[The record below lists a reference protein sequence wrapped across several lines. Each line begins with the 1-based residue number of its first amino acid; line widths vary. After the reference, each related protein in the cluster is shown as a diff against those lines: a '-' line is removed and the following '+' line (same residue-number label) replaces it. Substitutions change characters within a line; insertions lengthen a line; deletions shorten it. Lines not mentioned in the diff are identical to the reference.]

1 MVQPPSANKRQPRVP
16 RQVVLETQAPHAP
29 YLAAMSEFPLRS
41 PNAEVGGMVF
51 FGRMLDKIRMHAR
64 GELPADYQQNL
75 GKGFDATCTKF
86 LRIDYALLVE
96 RVLQSG
102 SDEELLEWSY
112 TNGHR
117 PTADELEVWNEYMRK
132 RGWRDEL
139 AVFLVRRKNEA
150 GLSDREDI
158 ATFFDFI
165 DVDEGRPLR
174 N

>member
-1 MVQPPSANKRQPRVP
+1 
-16 RQVVLETQAPHAP
+16 
-29 YLAAMSEFPLRS
+29 
-41 PNAEVGGMVF
+41 
-51 FGRMLDKIRMHAR
+51 
-64 GELPADYQQNL
+64 
-75 GKGFDATCTKF
+75 
-86 LRIDYALLVE
+86 
-96 RVLQSG
+96 
-102 SDEELLEWSY
+102 
-112 TNGHR
+112 
-117 PTADELEVWNEYMRK
+117 MRK